1 MWQAIDRER
10 SGITRVAGIC
20 GVFIPVV
27 IFTSLGVSIAS
38 SPWFTWTQ
46 HAFSDLGIQEN
57 TAALFNYG
65 MIFGGILVLVFSFG
79 LMKILSKKLGAY
91 VLALSSLALIGIG
104 VFPETIFTLHFLT
117 SASFFV
123 LLVIALLTIGLT
135 SRFSSFERNIGLLA
149 IVLVIIA
156 IGSTVFLF
164 HFDGIAITEAL
175 SCFPA
180 FIWCSI
186 VGIKMTRASG

>member
-1 MWQAIDRER
+1 MWQSIDRGR
-10 SGITRVAGIC
+10 SGIIRVAGMC

-65 MIFGGILVLVFSFG
+65 MIFGGILALVFSFG
-79 LMKILSKKLGAY
+79 LMRVLTNKLGAY

-117 SASFFV
+117 SASFFI
-123 LLVIALLTIGLT
+123 LLAIALFIIGLT
-135 SRFSSFERNIGLLA
+135 SRYSSFERNIGLLA
-149 IVLVIIA
+149 IALVIIA

-175 SCFPA
+175 CCFPA

-186 VGIKMTRASG
+186 VGMKMTHVSV